1 MKKNVRT
8 LYNAYEGLPCW
19 RTCLI
24 QKAVIWLQA
33 EVPKYSE
40 LVILGISENVCKKLK
55 IWIRH
60 FLWFSNTLCYFLS
73 TDSFLSNHANH
84 FLQNKRWRQL
94 LEILRLAPYLK
105 RKYTS
110 FNENIFILLTSR
122 SSQCKFNAYLNEV
135 QYFCNFDL
143 LLANRMQKRLDPHA
157 RPSNASFCVSS
168 PTWSI

>member
-1 MKKNVRT
+1 MFT
-8 LYNAYEGLPCW
+8 
-19 RTCLI
+19 
-24 QKAVIWLQA
+24 
-33 EVPKYSE
+33 
-40 LVILGISENVCKKLK
+40 KKLK

-122 SSQCKFNAYLNEV
+122 SRCQTHLKLLLLLGPSGSPSQCKFNAYLNEV

-157 RPSNASFCVSS
+157 RHLAANAPFCESS